1 MARFPSLPAWTTA
14 FVTTLAVLNTI
25 IPSVQAAE
33 PETIKFTTDAGVT
46 QTLLVDRTP
55 ALFTGDF
62 GDCMGG
68 QSLLNLTSFDAA
80 YYADNMT
87 VLFNLA
93 GTSNLKNESLM
104 CESFHWSGVL
114 SSSKLTFITVH
125 IAVEAC
131 E

>member
-1 MARFPSLPAWTTA
+1 MARFPSFPAWATA
-14 FVTTLAVLNTI
+14 FVSTLAVLNTI
-25 IPSVQAAE
+25 IPSAQAAE
-33 PETIKFTTDAGVT
+33 PETTKFTNAAGVT

-104 CESFHWSGVL
+104 C
-114 SSSKLTFITVH
+114 TFFQ
-125 IAVEAC
+125 
-131 E
+131 